1 MGRVNFVGLWDM
13 PLMRSLLGSFP
24 SNMVLFFSF
33 TFLPPFFLA
42 FPFSFPFFRLAF
54 SPSFPPPPPLP
65 ACFPTLFH
73 IVDLFPTGICA
84 KLCATFWHLYVFLL

>member
-42 FPFSFPFFRLAF
+42 FPFSALPFLLLFLLPA
-54 SPSFPPPPPLP
+54 PPRLP

-84 KLCATFWHLYVFLL
+84 KLCATLWHLHVFLL

>member
-33 TFLPPFFLA
+33 TFLPHF
-42 FPFSFPFFRLAF
+42 
-54 SPSFPPPPPLP
+54 
-65 ACFPTLFH
+65 CFPTLFH

-84 KLCATFWHLYVFLL
+84 KLCATLWHLYVFLL